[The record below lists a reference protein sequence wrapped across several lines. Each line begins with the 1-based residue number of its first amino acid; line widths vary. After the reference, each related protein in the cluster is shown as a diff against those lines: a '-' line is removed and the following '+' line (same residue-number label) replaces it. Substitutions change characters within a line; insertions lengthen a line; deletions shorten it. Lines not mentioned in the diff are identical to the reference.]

1 MISVYLI
8 SVIKS
13 PGIAVNIRWTGGL
26 GRVNSTQLISEN
38 METVMP
44 GLKELLAQREA
55 LQHELEQAR
64 QQEADRALRE
74 IVAKM
79 REYKISLQELI
90 GTRAHAR
97 LVPPVANAKYRDPAT
112 GATWSGRGRAPQW
125 IADKNRDDF
134 LIQPSLFRSQ

>member
-1 MISVYLI
+1 
-8 SVIKS
+8 
-13 PGIAVNIRWTGGL
+13 
-26 GRVNSTQLISEN
+26 
-38 METVMP
+38 MP

-55 LQHELEQAR
+55 LQQELEQAR

-79 REYKISLQELI
+79 R
-90 GTRAHAR
+90 
-97 LVPPVANAKYRDPAT
+97 
-112 GATWSGRGRAPQW
+112 ATWSGRGRAPQW

>member
-1 MISVYLI
+1 MISVSLI

-13 PGIAVNIRWTGGL
+13 PCIAVNIRWTGGL

>member
-1 MISVYLI
+1 MISVFLI